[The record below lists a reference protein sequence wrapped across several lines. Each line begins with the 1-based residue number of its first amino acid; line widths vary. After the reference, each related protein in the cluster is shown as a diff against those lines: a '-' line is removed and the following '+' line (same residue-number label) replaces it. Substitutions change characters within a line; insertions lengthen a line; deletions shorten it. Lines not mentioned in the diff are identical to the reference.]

1 MKPMITLD
9 FIVARTYL
17 AQEAIVSIPIGIIVS
32 FFIGNVYTM
41 PAAFAALVPFVIGFS
56 LFALDEKNDWEQF
69 RLALPLSRENVI
81 TGRYATCALLAV
93 AGILFGAIICLLTIA
108 IASIAPSLPNA
119 SQIVQS
125 TEAMPAIA
133 APCAGAIANLA
144 MLAIAIP
151 AIAKCGMTKA
161 VRFIPLIAV
170 LLVCL
175 AIGAFGGGEAIVIV
189 EAAIDEAS
197 STAADF
203 TLLLFAAAVVAMAI
217 YAASCTL
224 SCKLYRHRE
233 L

>member
-1 MKPMITLD
+1 MKPMIALD

-17 AQEAIVSIPIGIIVS
+17 VQEAIVSIPIGIIVS

-41 PAAFAALVPFVIGFS
+41 PVAFAALVPFVIGFS

-93 AGILFGAIICLLTIA
+93 AGILFGVVICLITIA

-125 TEAMPAIA
+125 IEAMPAIA
-133 APCAGAIANLA
+133 APCAGAIASLV

-175 AIGAFGGGEAIVIV
+175 AIGAFGGSEAIAIV

-197 STAADF
+197 STAAGF

-217 YAASCTL
+217 YAASCAL
-224 SCKLYRHRE
+224 SCKIYRHRE